1 MRAAL
6 RRLTG
11 GPVPGPSWVLAAV
24 LLVSCFLAAA
34 APRVLGTVQTRVL
47 RQTVTRAGPLDAVE
61 VQTGWVTSPGS
72 GPDPALLASTTKRL
86 EAGQRPP
93 LRPQPSTSWAGL
105 STPLMTVVNPAPR
118 ARPGSNLPK
127 LELGY
132 RDPLGG
138 NLRMLSGTR
147 PTRAGRVRLAHRTV
161 PLIQVAVSS
170 ATADRFEL
178 RPGSRL
184 RLAIFSPVT

>member
-6 RRLTG
+6 RWLTG

-47 RQTVTRAGPLDAVE
+47 QQTVTRAGPLDAVE

-93 LRPQPSTSWAGL
+93 LRPQPSTSWA
-105 STPLMTVVNPAPR
+105 
-118 ARPGSNLPK
+118 
-127 LELGY
+127 
-132 RDPLGG
+132 
-138 NLRMLSGTR
+138 
-147 PTRAGRVRLAHRTV
+147 
-161 PLIQVAVSS
+161 
-170 ATADRFEL
+170 
-178 RPGSRL
+178 
-184 RLAIFSPVT
+184 